1 MLLTMFV
8 NSFHFIYE
16 ENASVLIFSPVS

>member
-1 MLLTMFV
+1 MFV

-16 ENASVLIFSPVS
+16 ENASVLIFSAVT